1 MHATTKA
8 MHTKLELI
16 RSRIIYQKED
26 LDKTLARW
34 KFREKKV
41 VFTNGCFDILHR
53 GHIEYLAKA
62 AALGDFLVVGLN
74 SDASVRRLKG
84 PERPVTDEES
94 RALALASL
102 RFVERVVLFTE
113 DTPYELIRYIKPQVL
128 VKGGD
133 YQPQQI
139 VGYDI
144 VKHNGGKV
152 ITIDFVEGFSTTALI
167 EKLKK

>member
-1 MHATTKA
+1 
-8 MHTKLELI
+8 MHTKIELI
-16 RSRIIYQKED
+16 QSRIIHQREE
-26 LDKTLARW
+26 LARTLAIW
-34 KFREKKV
+34 NFRGKKI

-62 AALGDFLVVGLN
+62 ASLGDYLVVGLN
-74 SDASVRRLKG
+74 SDDSVRRLKG
-84 PERPVTDEES
+84 ESRPIMDEES

-102 RFVERVVLFTE
+102 RFVEKVIIFPE
-113 DTPYELIRYIKPQVL
+113 DTPYELISFLKPHVL
-128 VKGGD
+128 VKGRD
-133 YQPQQI
+133 YKPHEI

-152 ITIDFVEGFSTTALI
+152 VTIDFVEGYSTTSLI